1 MNLRVLLADD
11 HRIVREGLRS
21 LLNEQPDIE
30 VIAEAGDG
38 QEAIRLAQKMSPIV
52 VVMDI
57 NMPNL
62 NGIEATREIIA
73 TVPGVKVVALSMYA
87 DVRFVMRALKA
98 GALGYVLKDCAVE
111 ELNQAIHTVVANQT
125 YLSPKIA
132 QMVLEK
138 YINQLQ
144 DDDCSP
150 FSTLTARERAVLQ
163 LLAEGKSTKQIAV
176 YLCLSV
182 KTIETH
188 RKKIMDKLNIHSIAE
203 LTKYAIREGLTS
215 VAM

>member
-1 MNLRVLLADD
+1 
-11 HRIVREGLRS
+11 
-21 LLNEQPDIE
+21 
-30 VIAEAGDG
+30 
-38 QEAIRLAQKMSPIV
+38 MSPIV

-111 ELNQAIHTVVANQT
+111 ELNQAIHTVAANQT

>member
-111 ELNQAIHTVVANQT
+111 ELNQAIHTVAANQT

>member
-62 NGIEATREIIA
+62 NGIEATSEIIA

-111 ELNQAIHTVVANQT
+111 ELNQAIHTVAANQT